1 MSLPPLFACRHVRH
15 MVRCALL
22 CGACAV
28 TAAGFAHPG
37 QHDQLEQINRHI
49 EEAPA
54 EQALYIQ
61 RGVVY
66 SESGEYDRALA
77 DYHRAQTLGPPVLV
91 SFELGVLRYRQ
102 GEYQRASDHLERY
115 LQRFPDYAP
124 AYEYLARIAR
134 DAGDPDTAIAHFE
147 TYFRLQERPN
157 PGLYLSAAKI
167 MEETGRPEQAL
178 AMLDQGLAK
187 LGVIPQLQR
196 QAIRLELFRQRPDL
210 AIARLETLRDML
222 RDNPQ
227 WKLDM
232 AELLWIAERRE
243 EAIELL
249 GAARSELLVLRPT
262 PARTAAQQRATEMMA
277 RFEAGQD
284 APVTSVTV
292 AAE

>member
-28 TAAGFAHPG
+28 TAAGFSHPG

-49 EEAPA
+49 EETPA